1 MKILL
6 IYGEKDA
13 GKTTACH
20 LLLNEL
26 KADSATCGLCDGID
40 GRPFA
45 QGDDFRAVLAYKG
58 KTIGIFSAGD
68 AKAYVAAAIDFGLQ
82 IKCDYLVATVRKG
95 IHYNASL
102 NRRAPGATCEWFEL
116 VKGNSPAEMTQNEV
130 QIVKAIINKIK

>member
-20 LLLNEL
+20 LLLNNL

-40 GRPFA
+40 GRPYA
-45 QGDDFRAVLAYKG
+45 HGDDFKAVLVYRG

-68 AKAYVAAAIDFGLQ
+68 GKAYVAAAIDFGLQ
-82 IKCDYLVATVRKG
+82 NACDYLIATVRKG

-102 NRRAPGATCEWFEL
+102 NRRAPGDTCEWFEL
-116 VKGNSPAEMTQNEV
+116 AKGNSPAEMSQYEAK
-130 QIVKAIINKIK
+130 IVNTIIDNIK